1 MPGFLR
7 EGDVVR
13 FKLSDDGILFDSGKL
28 KYTLLKSTENRILV
42 KIDNKIKEIFYD
54 ADRERVSV
62 MSSGVLHT
70 ISVLTDREILLREFI
85 KSSASIHHHSEI
97 RAPMP
102 GMVVKV
108 SVIAGQKVVKGE
120 TLVIL
125 EAMKMENEIR
135 SPRDAEVENVLVSAG
150 DIVEKNQLLVSLK

>member
-1 MPGFLR
+1 MPGFLK
-7 EGDVVR
+7 EGEVIR
-13 FKLSDDGILFDSGKL
+13 FQLSDDRILLESGQL
-28 KYTLLKSTENRILV
+28 KYTLLKSSENRIIV
-42 KIDNKIKEIFYD
+42 KVGNKVKEIFYD
-54 ADRERVSV
+54 ADSESVSV
-62 MSSGVLHT
+62 IDSGILHRIT
-70 ISVLTDREILLREFI
+70 LLTDREILLREFI
-85 KSSASIHHHSEI
+85 KSSESSHHHSEI

-108 SVIAGQKVVKGE
+108 GVVGAQRIAKGE

-135 SPRDAEVENVLVSAG
+135 SPREAEVENVFVSAG

>member
-7 EGDVVR
+7 EGEVVR
-13 FKLSDDGILFDSGKL
+13 FQLSDDGIILDSGHV
-28 KYTLLKSTENRILV
+28 KYTVLKSSQ
-42 KIDNKIKEIFYD
+42 NKLLIKLGNKVKEIFYD
-54 ADRERVSV
+54 ADSEN
-62 MSSGVLHT
+62 
-70 ISVLTDREILLREFI
+70 ISVINSGNLHRIPLLTDREILLREFM
-85 KSSASIHHHSEI
+85 KSSVSSHQHSEV

-108 SVIAGQKVVKGE
+108 CVAPQQKVAKGE

-135 SPRDAEVENVLVSAG
+135 SPREAEVENAFVSAG
-150 DIVEKNQLLVSLK
+150 DVVEKNQLLVSLK

>member
-7 EGDVVR
+7 EGEVIR
-13 FKLSDDGILFDSGKL
+13 FQLTDDGILLDSSQL
-28 KYTLLKSTENRILV
+28 KYTLLSSSENRILV
-42 KIDNKIKEIFYD
+42 KIDNKVREIFYD
-54 ADRERVSV
+54 ADGESINVID
-62 MSSGVLHT
+62 SGVLHR
-70 ISVLTDREILLREFI
+70 IPLLTDREILLREFM
-85 KSSASIHHHSEI
+85 KSSASTHHHSEI

-102 GMVVKV
+102 GLVVKV
-108 SVIAGQKVVKGE
+108 AVTTSQKVGRGE

-135 SPRDAEVENVLVSAG
+135 SPREAEIEGVFVSAG